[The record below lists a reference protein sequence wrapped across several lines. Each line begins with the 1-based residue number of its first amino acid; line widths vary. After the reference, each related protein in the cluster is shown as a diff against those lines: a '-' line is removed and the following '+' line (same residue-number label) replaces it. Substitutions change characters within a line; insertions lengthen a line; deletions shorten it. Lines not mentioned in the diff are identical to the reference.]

1 MRNFKKFLTL
11 VLAVMMVVSAM
22 SFTTSAAFEDV
33 SADNEY
39 LADAV
44 SLLNYMGVAKG
55 VSETKFGTDELVT
68 RQQFALFIYRLMKG
82 GKDAPANGG
91 NVTNFKDLTDP
102 TYNYAIGW
110 AAQQGIVTG
119 RSATAFD
126 PKGAI
131 TLQEAYTMI
140 VRALKY
146 EADGEKLQYPFG
158 YIEVAE
164 AEDVD
169 LAEGLA
175 STVDYTDALTR
186 GDMAIL
192 LYNAFFAKMG
202 VATID
207 YKEIVTENGAYLVEE
222 ETYPV
227 LCEDVFGVKTV
238 EYQVVATPH
247 YQTTDTEATNDL
259 GYDAVLLAV
268 EEDENID
275 KSPVQVYLTPDD
287 LGVDADKLDDLF
299 LAHFELYV
307 VHGDKAKAGDYYE
320 IDKVLYANSAMTKKT
335 VNDLKFAT
343 VTTNN
348 ANSYFD
354 TTDAKILSGKVTTG
368 TDVIYFYNAPYSY
381 ANPSYTSTNNPATMY
396 TERNEENIGTVS
408 FELVDEDKGIYEA
421 TVAEIAIESALDED
435 ETDGL
440 YVAEATKLVDD
451 YTEAYYGGLYEA
463 DIYDVDG
470 DGLYDYIDYKPY
482 VLFQVDTDDEMEFVD
497 NDFSTI
503 ASDIEAGKIP
513 VIYTNEAT
521 LLGEKFENED
531 YVIGYYSQDNNV
543 VKVATVL
550 KPTTATIKSYKKA
563 EKTITLSDNTTVAL
577 DGAWKYVA
585 NYAPRHYDDVEKV
598 YVDDV
603 QYDVEAYEGF
613 DAFDALLDAEYIND
627 EELNLYIYDGVVL
640 HQEGAKSA
648 NLKFTDNLIIPTTYS
663 KKNVTPRTVDE
674 KFDTD
679 LGEYV
684 TRIYAWVDG
693 DLKWVTIETEDVYPV
708 IVANGDVTADYLDQL
723 CTYTVDSDGVYT
735 ITSLENAEDEDKTG
749 DEKYVG
755 INWGYDENDV
765 WTNLGATVLKDTEE
779 DDLQYLGKVA
789 GPVFL
794 TKFAGTRFDLEG
806 ANLGYRF
813 NFTDYTK
820 IIIKNTKHK
829 GTDDEKVEYIEYDAT
844 TFNTSSEVELYN
856 VAYIVAND
864 ADSTTRENL
873 VVLYAEAED
882 FDLKGASTSTGYRII
897 ANSDVNIDENDYYR
911 NYYTVYD
918 PFTGKKA
925 EVTGND
931 SASKATQLAAAKAV
945 GSVVELKDGKVDE
958 DEAVLDALDINST
971 DFLAEI
977 DGGDAKAGTAWIVE
991 YSESDKILMLAPVGG
1006 CWNDVEEGTIESYQ
1020 VDNNT
1025 AVSMIKYPDNNN
1037 KDSFVQW
1044 GTMSLLTTAD
1054 LASTST
1060 DYKCYNTK
1068 VEDNKGNYKTGYAK
1082 YIKAY
1087 VVTENETNL
1096 EDGELNKVTMV
1107 VVLVHSNEAETYLTT
1122 HTAKLHEECSVQA

>member
-44 SLLNYMGVAKG
+44 NLLNYMGVAKG

-126 PKGAI
+126 PTGAI

-164 AEDVD
+164 SENVD

-175 STVDYTDALTR
+175 STIDYTDALTR

-192 LYNAFFAKMG
+192 LYNAFFAEMG
-202 VATID
+202 VATIEYD
-207 YKEIVTENGAYLVEE
+207 EYETSSGNAYLIEKEV
-222 ETYPV
+222 YPI
-227 LCEDVFGVKTV
+227 LCEEMFGVKSV
-238 EYQVVATPH
+238 EYKVVATPH
-247 YQTTDTEATNDL
+247 YQVEGYEATDDL
-259 GYDAVLLAV
+259 GYAAVLLEV
-268 EEDENID
+268 EEDDNIEQ
-275 KSPVQVYLTPDD
+275 SPAQVYLTAED
-287 LGVDADKLDDLF
+287 LGVAEADLDGLF
-299 LAHFELYV
+299 LAHFDLFV
-307 VHGDKAKAGDYYE
+307 THGDKISGNMYE
-320 IDKVLYANSAMTKKT
+320 IDKVLYADSAMTKKT

-343 VTTNN
+343 VTTNK
-348 ANSYFD
+348 ATSYFAG
-354 TTDAKILSGKVTTG
+354 TDAKLLNGKVTTG
-368 TDVIYFYNAPYSY
+368 AEVIYFFDAPYSY
-381 ANPSYTSTNNPATMY
+381 AAPNYGSIKDADELYKL
-396 TERNEENIGTVS
+396 RNEENIGTVS
-408 FELVDEDKGIYEA
+408 FKLVDADEGIYEA
-421 TVAEIAIESALDED
+421 TLTETAIASNYEATGIYED
-435 ETDGL
+435 E
-440 YVAEATKLVDD
+440 AIKLVADF
-451 YTEAYYGGLYEA
+451 TQAYYGGLYEA

-470 DGLYDYIDYKPY
+470 DGLYDYINYTPY
-482 VLFQVDTDDEMEFVD
+482 VLFQVDTDDEMEFND
-497 NDFSTI
+497 NDFNTI
-503 ASDIEAGKIP
+503 EDEVEAGEIP
-513 VIYTNEAT
+513 VVFTNEAT

-531 YVIGYYSQDNNV
+531 YVIGYFDDENDV

-550 KPTTATIKSYKKA
+550 KPTTATIKSYKGA

-577 DGAWKYVA
+577 NGAWKYVA
-585 NYAPRHYDDVEKV
+585 NYAPAAIE
-598 YVDDV
+598 
-603 QYDVEAYEGF
+603 YDVKAYKSF
-613 DAFDALLDAEYIND
+613 NAFDALLNAEYIND

-648 NLKFTDNLIIPTTYS
+648 NLTFTNNLIIPTTYS
-663 KKNVTPRTVDE
+663 KKNVSPRTVDE
-674 KFDTD
+674 KFDAD

-693 DLKWVTIETEDVYPV
+693 DLKWVTIETEDVYPA
-708 IVANGDVTADYLDQL
+708 IVVNGDVTTDYLDQL
-723 CTYTVDSDGVYT
+723 CTYTVDSDGIYT
-735 ITSLENAEDEDKTG
+735 ITSLENAEDEDGKN
-749 DEKYVG
+749 EG
-755 INWGYDENDV
+755 INWGYDADDNWVE
-765 WTNLGATVLKDTEE
+765 LGDTVLKDTDE
-779 DDLQYLGKVA
+779 DDLQFLGKVA

-794 TKFAGTRFDLEG
+794 TKFAGTRFDLED

-820 IIIKNTKHK
+820 IIIKNTKHA

-844 TFNTSSEVELYN
+844 SFNTSSEVELYN

-873 VVLYAEAED
+873 VVLYAEATD
-882 FDLKGASTSTGYRII
+882 FDLKGAVTTTGYRII

-918 PFTGKKA
+918 PFTGKKTEA
-925 EVTGND
+925 TGDD
-931 SASKATQLAAAKAV
+931 SASNAKQLAAAVAI

-958 DEAVLDALDINST
+958 SEDVLDTLDINST
-971 DFLAEI
+971 SFLKEI
-977 DGGDAKAGTAWIVE
+977 DDADAQAGMAWIVE

-1006 CWNDVEEGTIESYQ
+1006 CWNDVEEGTIESFQ

-1025 AVSMIKYPDNNN
+1025 AVSMIKYADNKNNN
-1037 KDSFVQW
+1037 SFVQW

-1068 VEDNKGNYKTGYAK
+1068 VEDTKGNYKTGYAK

-1087 VVTENETNL
+1087 VVTENEDNL
-1096 EDGELNKVTMV
+1096 DDGELNKVTMV
-1107 VVLVHSNEAETYLTT
+1107 IVVVHPEEELNYLTT
-1122 HTAKLHEECSVQA
+1122 HTAKLHEAC

>member
-22 SFTTSAAFEDV
+22 SFTTSAAQFEDV

-119 RSATAFD
+119 RSATTFD

-164 AEDVD
+164 AENVD

-192 LYNAFFAKMG
+192 LYNAFFAEMG
-202 VATID
+202 VATIEYD
-207 YKEIVTENGAYLVEE
+207 EYTTETNSYLIEKEV
-222 ETYPV
+222 YPI
-227 LCEDVFGVKTV
+227 LCEDIFGVSQV
-238 EYQVVATPH
+238 EYKVVATPH
-247 YQTTDTEATNDL
+247 YQVKGHEATKDL
-259 GYDAVLLAV
+259 GYAAVLLEVV
-268 EEDENID
+268 EDDNIEQ
-275 KSPVQVYLTPDD
+275 SPAQVYLTAED
-287 LGVDADKLDDLF
+287 LGVEEAELDDLF
-299 LAHFELYV
+299 LAHFELFV
-307 VHGDKAKAGDYYE
+307 THGDKISGNMYE

-335 VNDLKFAT
+335 VNELKFAT
-343 VTTNN
+343 VATNK
-348 ANSYFD
+348 ATSYFAG
-354 TTDAKILSGKVTTG
+354 TDAKLLSGKATAG
-368 TDVIYFYNAPYSY
+368 SEVIYFYDAPYSY
-381 ANPSYTSTNNPATMY
+381 AAPNYGSVKDANELYNL
-396 TERNEENIGTVS
+396 RNDENIGSVE
-408 FELVDEDKGIYEA
+408 FKLDDPDAGIYEA
-421 TVAEIAIESALDED
+421 TITEAVISAEAADYEADGIYDDEAVELVAE
-435 ETDGL
+435 
-440 YVAEATKLVDD
+440 
-451 YTEAYYGGLYEA
+451 YTQAYYGGLFEA

-482 VLFQVDTDDEMEFVD
+482 YLFQVDTDDEMEFSD
-497 NDFSTI
+497 NDFDGDI
-503 ASDIEAGKIP
+503 ADAVAAGEIP

-531 YVIGYYSQDNNV
+531 YVIGYYDNENNV

-550 KPTTATIKSYKKA
+550 KPVTATIKSYKGA
-563 EKTITLSDNTTVAL
+563 EKTITLSDNTTVAV
-577 DGAWKYVA
+577 DDAWKYVV
-585 NYAPRHYDDVEKV
+585 NYAPASVE
-598 YVDDV
+598 
-603 QYDVEAYEGF
+603 YDVKYEGF
-613 DAFDALLDAEYIND
+613 TAFDALLHAEYIND
-627 EELNLYIYDGVVL
+627 EEINLYIYDGVVF

-648 NLKFTDNLIIPTTYS
+648 NLTFTNNLIIPTTYS
-663 KKNVTPRTVDE
+663 KKGVSPRTVDQ
-674 KFDTD
+674 KFDAD

-693 DLKWVTIETEDVYPV
+693 DLKWVTVETEDVYPAIINEAGNAV
-708 IVANGDVTADYLDQL
+708 EAEYLDQL
-723 CTYTVDSDGVYT
+723 CTYTVDADGIYT
-735 ITSLENAEDEDKTG
+735 ITSLENALDEDDKHI
-749 DEKYVG
+749 G
-755 INWGYDENDV
+755 INWGYNDADEWV
-765 WTNLGATVLKDTEE
+765 ELGDAVLADTDD
-779 DDLQYLGKVA
+779 DDLQFLGKADNVY
-789 GPVFL
+789 L

-806 ANLGYRF
+806 ADLGYRF

-820 IIIKNTKHK
+820 IIIKNTKHA
-829 GTDDEKVEYIEYDAT
+829 GTEDEKVEYIEYDAT
-844 TFNTSSEVELYN
+844 TFNTSSEVELNN

-882 FDLKGASTSTGYRII
+882 FDLKGAVTTTGYRII

-918 PFTGKKA
+918 PFTGKRVDAIGDTYSSNATTITNATKA
-925 EVTGND
+925 I
-931 SASKATQLAAAKAV
+931 

-958 DEAVLDALDINST
+958 SEAALDTLDINST
-971 DFLAEI
+971 SFLVEI
-977 DGGDAKAGTAWIVE
+977 DDGDAKAGVAWIAE
-991 YSESDKILMLAPVGG
+991 YSESDKIIMLAPVGG
-1006 CWNDVEEGTIESYQ
+1006 CWNDVEEGTLESYQ

-1025 AVSMIKYPDNNN
+1025 AVSMIKYADGNNN
-1037 KDSFVQW
+1037 TSFAQW
-1044 GTMSLLTTAD
+1044 GAMSLLTTAD
-1054 LASTST
+1054 LGSTST
-1060 DYKCYNTK
+1060 DYKCFNTK
-1068 VEDNKGNYKTGYAK
+1068 VEDSKGNYKTGYAK

-1087 VVTENETNL
+1087 VVTENEDNL
-1096 EDGELNKVTMV
+1096 DDGELNKVTMV
-1107 VVLVHSNEAETYLTT
+1107 VILVNGNEPTNYLTT
-1122 HTAKLHEECSVQA
+1122 HTAKLHEGC